1 LVAVVRG
8 YASTYNSEQAARRHA
23 NFSPGDLLPLAS

>member
-1 LVAVVRG
+1 MVRR

-23 NFSPGDLLPLAS
+23 NFSPGDLLPVGS